1 MGSGFLLFHACFP
14 LKLREISRMS
24 LPSEPVTLSVEQ
36 ISELKQ
42 KLSDLRHD
50 VNNNVSL
57 MLSAVEMIRRR
68 PESTQNMLESFARQP
83 QRINDA
89 IAQFSKA
96 LESALKL
103 KRH

>member
-1 MGSGFLLFHACFP
+1 VVSAFFSFHACFP
-14 LKLREISRMS
+14 PKLREISRMS
-24 LPSEPVTLSVEQ
+24 LPSSPVTLSVEQ

-57 MLSAVEMIRRR
+57 MLSAVELIRGR
-68 PESTQNMLESFARQP
+68 PESTQNMLDSLARQP

-89 IAQFSKA
+89 VAQFAKA
-96 LESALKL
+96 IESALQI

>member
-1 MGSGFLLFHACFP
+1 
-14 LKLREISRMS
+14 MS
-24 LPSEPVTLSVEQ
+24 SPSEPVTLSVAQ

-57 MLSAVEMIRRR
+57 MLSALEMIRRR
-68 PESTQNMLESFARQP
+68 PESTPNMLESLARQP
-83 QRINDA
+83 QKVNDA

-96 LESALKL
+96 LETALHIK
-103 KRH
+103 KH

>member
-1 MGSGFLLFHACFP
+1 
-14 LKLREISRMS
+14 MS

-36 ISELKQ
+36 IGELKQ

-50 VNNNVSL
+50 VNNHVAL

-68 PESTQNMLESFARQP
+68 PETAQNMLEAVARQP
-83 QRINDA
+83 QKINEA

-96 LESALKL
+96 IESALHI
-103 KRH
+103 KRP

>member
-1 MGSGFLLFHACFP
+1 MP
-14 LKLREISRMS
+14 

-50 VNNNVSL
+50 VNNKVAL

-68 PESTQNMLESFARQP
+68 PESTENMLDSFARQP
-83 QRINDA
+83 QKLLEA
-89 IAQFSKA
+89 VTEFSAA
-96 LESALKL
+96 LESALKIT
-103 KRH
+103 RP